1 MDIDVKHIAKLAK
14 LRFSDD
20 EATSLEQQMN
30 KIAVMMAN
38 LPEIHGEF
46 EANPNM
52 AANFRIDKAYS
63 ECSRDDLL
71 ACAPVKQSGCYVV
84 PKTVKGE

>member
-1 MDIDVKHIAKLAK
+1 MDIDVRRIAKLSK

-20 EATSLEQQMN
+20 EIIALEQQMI
-30 KIAVMMAN
+30 KIVAMAEN
-38 LPEIHGEF
+38 LPQTHGEL
-46 EANPNM
+46 EANEFTTTI
-52 AANFRIDKAYS
+52 FRKDKVYS
-63 ECSRDDLL
+63 ECNREELL